1 MALVK
6 SLNNIVARLL
16 TINQGSMNT
25 NLCLIVKLLSVA
37 VLASPSFLNMGKPF
51 LSYFEVVE
59 FGLKGLP
66 IHFIWKMIF
75 YAAAVMILFNIAIR
89 LNAAI
94 MGILIFIGLALSEN
108 VYSNNVFFC
117 GCLFFLCGLSSPKY
131 GTWPIVLQL
140 MIMYFGA
147 AIDKL
152 FFESWRD
159 GSFYTSFHGKAFY
172 MRFLGSLVPSVNFA
186 LIISWGTIV
195 LEFAM
200 IPLLFFR
207 KSRHFALCTGLVFHL
222 STALLGQTLYSVFIP
237 ALLISYISLLP
248 DYDLFKLYNPG
259 TLSRL
264 VYTQGFIKN
273 TIADGRSLQLHIG
286 NKTFSNRWATFRLF
300 IMSPIFLYA
309 LVLLIN
315 LFLLPEIVRVV
326 ILFSVAGVAVAGI
339 IFSSKKFQLSAK

>member
-6 SLNNIVARLL
+6 PLNNIAARLF
-16 TINQGSMNT
+16 TINGSNMNS

-37 VLASPSFLNMGKPF
+37 VLASPTFLNMGKPF
-51 LSYFEVVE
+51 LSYFEIVE

-66 IHFIWKMIF
+66 VHFIWKLIF

-89 LNAAI
+89 LNSVI
-94 MGILIFIGLALSEN
+94 MGLLIFTGLALSEN

-117 GCLFFLCGLSSPKY
+117 GCLFFLCGMSLPKY
-131 GTWPIVLQL
+131 GTWPIIVQL

-159 GSFYTSFHGKAFY
+159 GTFYTSFHGTSFY
-172 MRFLGSLVPSVNFA
+172 MRFLKGLFPSVNFA
-186 LIISWGTIV
+186 FIISWGTIV

-200 IPLLFFR
+200 VPLLFFK
-207 KSRHFALCTGLVFHL
+207 KSRRFALYTGLVFHL

-237 ALLISYISLLP
+237 ALLISYIALLP
-248 DYDLFKLYNPG
+248 GYDSFKLYNPEA
-259 TLSRL
+259 LSRF
-264 VYTQGFIKN
+264 VYSQGFIKN
-273 TIADGRSLQLHIG
+273 TVTDGRNLQLQIG
-286 NKTFSNRWATFRLF
+286 STTFSNGWAKFRLF
-300 IMSPIFLYA
+300 MMSPVFLYA

-326 ILFSVAGVAVAGI
+326 ILFSAIGIAAAGMI
-339 IFSSKKFQLSAK
+339 LSSGRFRLSAR